1 MSLEILS
8 FKNTKNLLLFENKT
22 INVNSIMKVSF
33 NYLKVFPLIL
43 AMGMLSSCVSKKV
56 YTEALTRAA
65 AEKSALESELAS
77 AREETDNVKG
87 QMNELEKNLSMKS
100 DEIVSLSSE
109 IKKNNEQIAELQN
122 AIKDVFEIYNSS
134 DFEITEKNG
143 KLYVTMANKILFDSG
158 RDRIKKE
165 SLDIISS
172 LAAAFNKNPGL
183 NIYVEGHTDNEPVK
197 IHKNRFK
204 DNWSL
209 SVARA
214 LNVVREL
221 EKGGVSA
228 NRLTASGKGDTQPI
242 ASNDTEDGRDTNR
255 RTEFVIAP
263 QIEGL
268 YKMYKNGFES
278 ASSN

>member
-1 MSLEILS
+1 
-8 FKNTKNLLLFENKT
+8 
-22 INVNSIMKVSF
+22 MKVSF
-33 NYLKVFPLIL
+33 NLLKVFPLIL
-43 AMGMLSSCVSKKV
+43 AMGLMSSCVSKKV
-56 YTEALTRAA
+56 YTEDLARAN
-65 AEKSALESELAS
+65 AEKSALESELAT
-77 AREETDNVKG
+77 AREETENVRG
-87 QMNELEKNLSMKS
+87 QMAELEKNLSMKS

-122 AIKDVFEIYNSS
+122 AIKDVFEIYNSA
-134 DFEITEKNG
+134 DFSIEEKNG
-143 KLYVTMANKILFDSG
+143 KLYVTMSNKILFDSD

-165 SLDIISS
+165 SEDIITS
-172 LAAAFNKNPGL
+172 LATAFNSNPGL

-197 IHKNRFK
+197 IHRARYK

-214 LNVVREL
+214 LNVVRML
-221 EKGGVSA
+221 EEGGVSS

-242 ASNDTEDGRDTNR
+242 ASNDTDEGRETNR

-263 QIEGL
+263 KIEGL

-278 ASSN
+278 SSSN